1 MLDELRQRTYETR
14 NRLLDLQLEES
25 FDNGREIILLK
36 ILKRFKDKTVRTL
49 PKNIQKE
56 LIEFKNLIESRKKE
70 KNDFTS
76 PYTETVISKKNK
88 ENKKIDKD
96 KNNEFEKISI
106 NDLLKD
112 YDEINNEIKRNSR
125 IKTLQIILLSLIPPT
140 TILISYFDN
149 FIIKALNY
157 VKNLM
162 FIIFSVFF
170 ILISNQGQTKSP
182 EQMIEESIANYPG
195 KCPCPYSIMS
205 NGKKCG
211 KRSAYSK
218 PGGYEP
224 LCYVSDI
231 TGGKENDFKTQ
242 AQIKIIDGDTIH
254 INKVKYRLH
263 GIDAPETNQICQINK
278 KNYK

>member
-1 MLDELRQRTYETR
+1 MLDELRQRTYETK

-112 YDEINNEIKRNSR
+112 YEETTQEIKKQSYKKL
-125 IKTLQIILLSLIPPT
+125 IGTIFISLIPLIMMLSPYLKNPIKLA
-140 TILISYFDN
+140 TIYFKDLFYLLFFQLNN
-149 FIIKALNY
+149 FL
-157 VKNLM
+157 
-162 FIIFSVFF
+162 
-170 ILISNQGQTKSP
+170 
-182 EQMIEESIANYPG
+182 
-195 KCPCPYSIMS
+195 
-205 NGKKCG
+205 
-211 KRSAYSK
+211 
-218 PGGYEP
+218 
-224 LCYVSDI
+224 
-231 TGGKENDFKTQ
+231 
-242 AQIKIIDGDTIH
+242 
-254 INKVKYRLH
+254 
-263 GIDAPETNQICQINK
+263 
-278 KNYK
+278 